1 VLASPFV
8 VGAGVGAAVLG
19 AAYGGYRTGLAA
31 YQTWTARE
39 VNAWTATPTG
49 RTLMPAEQGAAA
61 GDALVGGLT
70 IGAGATKAIASRFS
84 AAPSNATV
92 ARQSTSTIER
102 IQSVSQQGFD
112 YAVQN
117 PRKAG
122 LTRMQLGK
130 DAEIQA
136 TRWLRRWAER
146 TGVDLGEGGL
156 RFQVRGAHS
165 VPDVVFDPARQI
177 LDFKLTPKAVRPV
190 QTQNFLNDFPGY
202 SVEYVFGP
210 GPWRTP

>member
-1 VLASPFV
+1 
-8 VGAGVGAAVLG
+8 
-19 AAYGGYRTGLAA
+19 
-31 YQTWTARE
+31 
-39 VNAWTATPTG
+39 
-49 RTLMPAEQGAAA
+49 
-61 GDALVGGLT
+61 
-70 IGAGATKAIASRFS
+70 
-84 AAPSNATV
+84 
-92 ARQSTSTIER
+92 
-102 IQSVSQQGFD
+102 
-112 YAVQN
+112 
-117 PRKAG
+117 
-122 LTRMQLGK
+122 MQLGK

-156 RFQVRGAHS
+156 RFQVRGANS
-165 VPDVVFDPARQI
+165 VPDVVFDPAQQI